1 MVCVMENYRF
11 GTNKIMIMKV
21 GKGFYLFFAV
31 IIGFILIA
39 CNPKEKIIEKEEST
53 NFNRKEFRSFDPGK
67 SSLLVKTKPFDALQ
81 LYLNEVEKQYQ
92 SNKRRIDRLQEE
104 NSSDRNLEFLKKLF
118 YLNKRNLSL
127 KSQIADSKDLS
138 SSELNLL
145 KTALNLEM
153 NEIDSIIASMEIAEE

>member
-1 MVCVMENYRF
+1 
-11 GTNKIMIMKV
+11 MKV
-21 GKGFYLFFAV
+21 NRVFSLFFAMM
-31 IIGFILIA
+31 IGFMLIA
-39 CNPKEKIIEKEEST
+39 CHPKEKIIEKEESP

-67 SSLLVKTKPFDALQ
+67 SSQVVRNEPFDALQ

-92 SNKRRIDRLQEE
+92 SNKSRIDRLQEE

-138 SSELNLL
+138 SPELNLL

-153 NEIDSIIASMEIAEE
+153 NEIESIIASMEISEE